1 MTPERQQPIY
11 RRIKDFILEKI
22 DRGEWQVG
30 AKIPSE
36 AELEGRFATSRMT
49 VNRAVRELTVE
60 GKLTR
65 RQGLGTFVAADK
77 PRSTFL
83 EISSIAED
91 IKRGG
96 GKYSC
101 RVHLLSEE
109 KASPQLAAEMG
120 LKPYSPVYHSI
131 VIHCDNNIPLQLA
144 DRFVNPALA
153 PDYLKQDFAALP
165 PSEYLLKIAPEYSA
179 EHLVEAMIPD
189 AWIRELLDI
198 SESEPC
204 LALSRKTWVKG
215 EVATISKLIY
225 PGSRYSLGGKFTTAK
240 SS

>member
-1 MTPERQQPIY
+1 MASERPQPIY
-11 RRIKDFILEKI
+11 LRIKDYIVGKI

-30 AKIPSE
+30 TRIPSE
-36 AELEGRFATSRMT
+36 AELEERFTTSRMT
-49 VNRAVRELTVE
+49 VNRAVRELTVA

-65 RQGLGTFVAADK
+65 RQGLGTFVAAHK
-77 PRSTFL
+77 QRSTFL

-101 RVHLLSEE
+101 RVYLLSEE
-109 KASPQLAAEMG
+109 KASPQLAVEMG
-120 LKPYSPVYHSI
+120 VKPYSRVYHSI
-131 VIHCDNNIPLQLA
+131 VIHCDNDVPLQLA
-144 DRFVNPALA
+144 DRFVNPAVA
-153 PDYLKQDFAALP
+153 PDYLKQDFSSIP
-165 PSEYLLKIAPEYSA
+165 PSEYLLQVAPEYSA

-189 AWIRELLDI
+189 AWVRELLDI

-215 EVATISKLIY
+215 VVATISKLIY
-225 PGSRYSLGGKFTTAK
+225 PGSRYSLGGKFATSA